1 VIKANAYGHGLLKVA
16 HILEPDVDFFGVHSA
31 QEAYTLLKSGIDKQI
46 LILGPVFKE
55 QFAMLNPAR
64 VHLTCSTMELI
75 DDLHKN
81 GFSFPLHIKVETGTH
96 RQGFPPEKI
105 EKVLKKIKKYGLPL
119 VGLST
124 HFANIE
130 DTIDHSYAK
139 RQLKKYLEIKE
150 IVENCV
156 GKLQFY
162 HTACSA
168 AILLFPETHF
178 NLARAGISLYGYW
191 PSREVKLSFKI
202 KYGEDGPKL
211 KPVLSWK
218 TYITEVKEVEKGEY
232 IGYGCTF
239 KTTRKSKIA
248 VLPIGYYDGYDRKL
262 SNKGVVLVRGQRAPV
277 VGRICMNLTMIDVT
291 DIEGVKVQDLV
302 YLIGEDG
309 EESVS
314 ADTLAE
320 LAQTINYEVLSR
332 ISPHIPRIV
341 V

>member
-1 VIKANAYGHGLLKVA
+1 
-16 HILEPDVDFFGVHSA
+16 
-31 QEAYTLLKSGIDKQI
+31 
-46 LILGPVFKE
+46 
-55 QFAMLNPAR
+55 
-64 VHLTCSTMELI
+64 
-75 DDLHKN
+75 
-81 GFSFPLHIKVETGTH
+81 
-96 RQGFPPEKI
+96 
-105 EKVLKKIKKYGLPL
+105 
-119 VGLST
+119 
-124 HFANIE
+124 
-130 DTIDHSYAK
+130 
-139 RQLKKYLEIKE
+139 
-150 IVENCV
+150 
-156 GKLQFY
+156 
-162 HTACSA
+162 
-168 AILLFPETHF
+168 
-178 NLARAGISLYGYW
+178 
-191 PSREVKLSFKI
+191 
-202 KYGEDGPKL
+202 
-211 KPVLSWK
+211 LSWK

-302 YLIGEDG
+302 YLIGEYG